1 MTKIIDKKIYLII
14 FLLLILVTSYIFS
27 TKIERTKVVL
37 KCTHQTT
44 DKNNVKE
51 DIVNF
56 YKITN
61 KLFDTKPYKLYMGY
75 ASMKNDE
82 YVPYLDGY
90 WQNSEEVKNSKQLSS
105 SHQDISKYYYPE
117 WYTFISLEKN
127 TEGKY
132 EQKDIYST
140 FNRETLQYISHFF
153 GLPSFES
160 KCEISD
166 EKHFDESFQ
175 ESKNK
180 QIKNKKI

>member
-1 MTKIIDKKIYLII
+1 LLVVVY
-14 FLLLILVTSYIFS
+14 FLYP
-27 TKIERTKVVL
+27 KIERTKVVL
-37 KCTHQTT
+37 KCTHQKT
-44 DKNNVKE
+44 DKNNFKE
-51 DIVNF
+51 DIVNY

-117 WYTFISLEKN
+117 WYTFISFEKN
-127 TEGKY
+127 AEGKY

-140 FNRETLQYISHFF
+140 FNRETLQYISHFYD
-153 GLPSFES
+153 LPSFES